1 MTGRKERPM
10 KPAILL
16 VLVLAACSD
25 DPAPGA
31 TIKTATPDRLMP
43 SDDSSNDL
51 TITVRYDDGDG
62 DLGGGVAAV
71 HDCRASELVTE
82 LAIPEIAAE
91 TGQHITGTLELHIN
105 DIGAIAAAALPD
117 ACDELGVAALA
128 ASTAVFCVVLTDAAG
143 HRGGGDCTQPIELAS
158 P

>member
-1 MTGRKERPM
+1 M

-31 TIKTATPDRLMP
+31 SIKTATPAQLVP
-43 SDDSSNDL
+43 SDDARNDL
-51 TITVRYDDGDG
+51 TIAVRYDDSDG

-71 HDCRASELVTE
+71 HDCRATELVTE
-82 LAIPEIAAE
+82 LAIPQIAAE
-91 TGQHITGTLELHIN
+91 TGQHITGTLELHVN
-105 DIGAIAAAALPD
+105 DIGAIEAAALPD
-117 ACDELGVAALA
+117 ACDELGVATLPAN
-128 ASTAVFCVVLTDAAG
+128 TAVFCVVLTDAAG
-143 HRGGGDCTQPIELAS
+143 HRGGGDCTQPIGLAS

>member
-1 MTGRKERPM
+1 M
-10 KPAILL
+10 KPAIVLALALL
-16 VLVLAACSD
+16 ALVAAACSD

-31 TIKTATPDRLMP
+31 TIKTATPNQLVP
-43 SDDSSNDL
+43 SDDARNDL

-82 LAIPEIAAE
+82 LAIPQIAADA
-91 TGQHITGTLELHIN
+91 GQHITGTLELHVN
-105 DIGAIAAAALPD
+105 DIGAIEGAALPD

-128 ASTAVFCVVLTDAAG
+128 ADTAVFCVVLTDAAG
-143 HRGGGDCTQPIELAS
+143 HRGGGDCTQPITLAS